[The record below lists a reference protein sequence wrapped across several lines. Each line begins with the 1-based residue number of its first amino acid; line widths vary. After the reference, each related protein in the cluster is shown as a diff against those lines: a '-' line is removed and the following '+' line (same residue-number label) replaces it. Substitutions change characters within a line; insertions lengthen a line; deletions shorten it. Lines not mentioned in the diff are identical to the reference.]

1 MNNYLY
7 EIVNEL
13 RNGSDEIIDELQNC
27 LKQTSLKKGEK
38 LLALNAVCK
47 NLWFIKKGTVRHYV
61 LSTKGKEFNTWFS
74 LEGDIVVAV
83 KSFFE
88 QTPTREGIELL
99 EDCELLYISYSDLQK
114 IIAKYRKAE
123 TVSRKMMERYYILLE
138 ERLYV
143 MQSSTAIE
151 KYEYM
156 MHTYPEI
163 IRRIPQNHIAS
174 YLGITKETLSRIR
187 KKFAVNY

>member
-61 LSTKGKEFNTWFS
+61 LSTKGKEFNT
-74 LEGDIVVAV
+74 
-83 KSFFE
+83 
-88 QTPTREGIELL
+88 
-99 EDCELLYISYSDLQK
+99 
-114 IIAKYRKAE
+114 
-123 TVSRKMMERYYILLE
+123 
-138 ERLYV
+138 
-143 MQSSTAIE
+143 
-151 KYEYM
+151 
-156 MHTYPEI
+156 
-163 IRRIPQNHIAS
+163 
-174 YLGITKETLSRIR
+174 
-187 KKFAVNY
+187 